1 MSTIDRRGA
10 TVSAADPPIG
20 TNPNPDLA
28 IKAPVRV
35 ATTGSNITLSALQT
49 IDGIAL
55 SVGDRVLVKDQTD
68 ATTNGLYNVQTS
80 AWTRTIDANNN
91 SQFATGM
98 LVTVTAGAA
107 NANVTFQLTTASP
120 ITLATS
126 ALVFVA
132 TLRGVTAILGVADL
146 RFFGATPGVNCQ
158 PAVVLAIAAGY
169 KHVFLPA
176 GYFYQGGGTG
186 PQVGATEIP
195 ANLEIIGENPQTSL
209 IKAVDRTNSGIPGF
223 IYLNSFSVLTNC
235 GTQSYP
241 GDTQTS
247 PSGTHQ
253 KTVSQ
258 PRVTNPGDA
267 KATYVPWTGS
277 TVINLG
283 ANITSPEG
291 VVSTDN
297 PGIQIVQNSVGDGFY
312 AQTTA
317 AGAGCRLQTAGNG
330 DSGLEIDNALLNPS
344 NPHIGLIVTERG
356 TNSGGAAAILER
368 KTGSTSPLLL
378 LQDDN
383 TGVSP
388 NPAFAVSL
396 RINDSIFPNSGQY
409 LFAGATKGIRI
420 WTSGSGTLLEGVD
433 GATGI
438 SSYQPFT
445 IGGSALTF
453 QTLGTTALSVFASGG
468 VGIGPSPSDP
478 GGSGF
483 TATNIT
489 TTNVAISALLGVGG
503 GVLASSLCAI
513 AAGTTTKSQINLASS
528 TAPTSPNNGDIWF
541 DGASLKI
548 RIGGVTKTFTVT

>member
-35 ATTGSNITLSALQT
+35 ATTGSNITLAGLQT

-55 SVGDRVLVKDQTD
+55 VAGDRVLVKDQTD
-68 ATTNGLYNVQTS
+68 ATTNGLYNAQTS
-80 AWTRTIDANNN
+80 TWTRTIDANNN

-98 LVTVTAGAA
+98 LLTVTAGAA
-107 NANVTFQLTTASP
+107 NANVTFQLTTATP

-158 PAVVLAIAAGY
+158 PAVALAVAAGY

-186 PQVGATEIP
+186 PQAGATEIP
-195 ANLEIIGENPQTSL
+195 ANLDIIGENAQTSL
-209 IKAVDRTNSGIPGF
+209 IKAVDRTNSGIPGN

-235 GTQSYP
+235 GIQSYT

-247 PSGTHQ
+247 PVGNHP
-253 KTVSQ
+253 KTASQ
-258 PRVTNPGDA
+258 PRLANFGDA
-267 KATYVPWTGS
+267 KATLVNWTGS
-277 TVINLG
+277 TIINLG

-312 AQTTA
+312 AGVAGGGVGIRIQTYGTP
-317 AGAGCRLQTAGNG
+317 GGDEGLRVDNG
-330 DSGLEIDNALLNPS
+330 VLNPA
-344 NPHIGLIVTERG
+344 NQHYGIHIVESG
-356 TNSGGAAAILER
+356 TNATSVSLKLER
-368 KTGSTSPLLL
+368 TVGSTLPLLL

-388 NPAFAVSL
+388 NPNFAVSL
-396 RINDSIFPNSGQY
+396 RIKDSLFPNVGQY
-409 LFAGATKGIRI
+409 LFAGNTNGIRI
-420 WTSGSGTLLEGVD
+420 WTNASGTLLEGVD
-433 GATGI
+433 GATGV

-445 IGGSALTF
+445 IGGSTLTF
-453 QTLGTTALSVFASGG
+453 QTLGANAITVDGSQNVATAADLGIGTSALSSAFA
-468 VGIGPSPSDP
+468 
-478 GGSGF
+478 
-483 TATNIT
+483 
-489 TTNVAISALLGVGG
+489 
-503 GVLASSLCAI
+503 AI
-513 AAGTTTKSQINLASS
+513 AAGTAAKAQLNLASS

-541 DGASLKI
+541 DGTSLKI